1 MTDDEF
7 SLIAHIVDVL
17 DDTVRGNDVA
27 VGPGDDAAVL
37 SPPAGHQLV
46 VSTDTLVVDQHFPQ
60 GAAADLIGYR
70 SMAAAA
76 SDLAA
81 MGADPAWATVSL
93 TAPELAPDSAKL
105 FATGI
110 GEAARRFGLKI
121 VGGNLAK
128 GPLSVTVTVH
138 GHLPANTALTR
149 RGAQAGDRV
158 YVTGKL
164 GGAAL
169 ALQDMSRLR
178 NCTQADLREDSPL
191 RRYWR
196 PTPRLA
202 FGVGLRPLATAAI
215 DISDGLAADLAHLC
229 AASAVRCEVD
239 MNRLPTFAGCDPRQA
254 ATGGDDYE
262 LAFTAPPQGHDNIF
276 ALAEQS
282 GVAVTS
288 IGVVL
293 EGEPFAPVWLL
304 EGQPTHMATGFR
316 HF

>member
-1 MTDDEF
+1 MRDDEF
-7 SLIAHIVDVL
+7 SLIAQIVDVL
-17 DDTVRGNDVA
+17 DDAASGPDVA

-46 VSTDTLVVDQHFPQ
+46 VSTDTLVIDQHFPQ

-70 SMAAAA
+70 SMAAAT

-105 FATGI
+105 FAEGI
-110 GEAARRFGLKI
+110 GEAARRFGLKV

-128 GPLSVTVTVH
+128 GQLSVTVTVH

-149 RGAQAGDRV
+149 RGAKAGDRV

-169 ALQDMSRLR
+169 ALQDMPRLR
-178 NCTQADLREDSPL
+178 NCTLADLREDSPL

-229 AASAVRCEVD
+229 AASAIRCEVD
-239 MNRLPTFAGCDPRQA
+239 LNRLPTFLGCDPRQA

-262 LAFTAPPQGHDNIF
+262 LAFTAPPQAHDKII
-276 ALAEQS
+276 ALAERG
-282 GVAVTS
+282 GVGVTN
-288 IGVVL
+288 IGIAL
-293 EGEPFAPVWLL
+293 EEAPFAPVWLL
-304 EGQPTHMATGFR
+304 EGQPVQLATGFR